1 MGINSLSFTAVM
13 KRLVPVA
20 LLALAGGIAGCASDD
35 DDAAGSLV
43 DDAPADVPEGQAPG
57 TAPPSGPSGV
67 DPAPGTSE
75 PPPVTAT
82 GDGPGPAFRTLAAG
96 ESGGPPLTDDP
107 DEAGIHL
114 RRFDAYTD
122 AAEARAALSELGWED
137 SSDRTNA
144 ADVLERE
151 GGTLLGLYLGR
162 QDSLGPYDATVTG
175 VADEGDRLVVA
186 VDTTYGGPCYGDDA
200 LGSPFR
206 LVHVAA
212 SAPTAVFREALVP
225 CEDDRGSSRPDE
237 VRDVAVEFVDDAS
250 AVLTWSA
257 PANGGPGTRYDVVDE
272 SGEYRTF
279 DGVGAPRYEVDGLV
293 PGLVRA
299 YRIVPVDPDLDDAPR
314 GVPVGLVVD
323 APSALFRGRV
333 RAEDFVARVAALA
346 GDGAVDCGDAESPT
360 GIFSA
365 PDAGESAAG
374 CVDRALAEGLAF
386 RRTWTFLVGEAA
398 FARALVGDDAGD
410 VRRLDFAL
418 SDVDL
423 GNAFAPSVDFGGQ
436 LLGTPCPVP
445 IVDDANGRVRCD

>member
-1 MGINSLSFTAVM
+1 M
-13 KRLVPVA
+13 
-20 LLALAGGIAGCASDD
+20 LA
-35 DDAAGSLV
+35 
-43 DDAPADVPEGQAPG
+43 
-57 TAPPSGPSGV
+57 
-67 DPAPGTSE
+67 
-75 PPPVTAT
+75 
-82 GDGPGPAFRTLAAG
+82 
-96 ESGGPPLTDDP
+96 
-107 DEAGIHL
+107 
-114 RRFDAYTD
+114 
-122 AAEARAALSELGWED
+122 
-137 SSDRTNA
+137 
-144 ADVLERE
+144 RE

-162 QDSLGPYDATVTG
+162 QTSLGPYDATVTG
-175 VADEGDRLVVA
+175 VGDEGDRLVVA
-186 VDTTYGGPCYGDDA
+186 VDTTYGGCNGDGA

-212 SAPTAVFREALVP
+212 SAPAVTFREALVP
-225 CEDDRGSSRPDE
+225 CEADTGLQDPDE
-237 VRDVAVEFVDDAS
+237 VSDVTVEFVDDER

-257 PANGGPGTRYDVVDE
+257 PANGGPDARYDVVDE

-299 YRIVPVDPDLDDAPR
+299 YRIVPVDPGLDDAPR

-323 APSALFRGRV
+323 APSALFQGRV
-333 RAEDFVARVAALA
+333 QVEDFMARVAALA
-346 GDGAVDCGDAESPT
+346 GDGAVDCGDAESPPT

-365 PDAGESAAG
+365 PDTGESAAG

-410 VRRLDFAL
+410 VWRLDFAL
-418 SDVDL
+418 SDIDL
-423 GNAFAPSVDFGGQ
+423 GNAFAPGADFGGQ